1 LSYHLKGVRI
11 SEAGDGLISFS
22 YRLDP
27 PVMIGVSD
35 VLVDDQSQ
43 NAVFVFG
50 SIHGAAQ
57 FIGCCPQAFF
67 KAEVRS
73 GSICHSVL
81 LYGIGWDAFP
91 SAHGW
96 RHALIIM
103 EENG

>member
-1 LSYHLKGVRI
+1 
-11 SEAGDGLISFS
+11 
-22 YRLDP
+22 
-27 PVMIGVSD
+27 
-35 VLVDDQSQ
+35 
-43 NAVFVFG
+43 
-50 SIHGAAQ
+50 
-57 FIGCCPQAFF
+57 
-67 KAEVRS
+67 VRS